1 MMLVTVAN
9 TPNIIKEPVSQQA
22 ELKKEIKKETSVEE
36 ATTTEKAVV
45 IDITNATSTSDIKK
59 ITLEFFK
66 NTPILAE
73 IARCESEFRQ
83 YGTDGP
89 LRGRV
94 NSKDVGVMQINER
107 YHSARSKQLG
117 MDIHTLEGNLK
128 YGALLYQEQG
138 SQPWSASRSCW
149 SKASATLATNL

>member
-9 TPNIIKEPVSQQA
+9 TSNIIKEPISQ
-22 ELKKEIKKETSVEE
+22 ETEIKKEISMEV

-59 ITLEFFK
+59 ITREFFK

-83 YGTDGP
+83 YGSDGP

-94 NSKDVGVMQINER
+94 NSKDVGVMQINEK
-107 YHSARSKQLG
+107 YHSARSRQLG

-138 SQPWSASRSCW
+138 SRPWSASRTCW
-149 SKASATLATNL
+149 GKAAATLATNL